1 MYRVCWT
8 LYRTGAS
15 LGNYQ
20 LIAVRRKLFISDL
33 NPVAKQTVFRCTD
46 YVIDYC
52 DSHKYLGVWMD
63 EHLTFNKNA
72 KELAK
77 SASRAL
83 GSLMSKV
90 VATGG
95 MTQRVYTKLYASTVE
110 PILMYGSGIWGTK

>member
-1 MYRVCWT
+1 MRI
-8 LYRTGAS
+8 LLILSLLKKKAS
-15 LGNYQ
+15 ENKTIGEINY
-20 LIAVRRKLFISDL
+20 
-33 NPVAKQTVFRCTD
+33 CTD

-90 VATGG
+90 VTTGG
-95 MTQRVYTKLYASTVE
+95 MTHRVYTKLYISTVE
-110 PILMYGSGIWGTK
+110 PILMYGSGIWGTKQLYFVCSK